1 MPYNLKGMKIGK
13 KIILPVLFLFLGVF
27 FSQAHPFYVSICQ
40 VNYNQQNQ
48 SLEISVKIF
57 VDDLLVA
64 LSEEG
69 HEKLYIG
76 EDKENEHTDEY
87 IFNYLTDKI
96 HFSVNENEV
105 QANFVGKEMEKDV
118 VWTYLEINDIAQLN
132 DIEVSCNLLTDVF
145 SDQSN
150 IIQVNKNGKIK
161 NLLLS
166 KRDTSGRLNFE

>member
-1 MPYNLKGMKIGK
+1 MKIGK

-96 HFSVNENEV
+96 HFSVNEKEV

>member
-1 MPYNLKGMKIGK
+1 MPHNLKGMKIGK

-57 VDDLLVA
+57 ADDLLVA

>member
-48 SLEISVKIF
+48 SLEITVKIF

>member
-1 MPYNLKGMKIGK
+1 MKIGK

-57 VDDLLVA
+57 ADDLLVA

>member
-1 MPYNLKGMKIGK
+1 MKIGK

-27 FSQAHPFYVSICQ
+27 FSHAHPFYVSICQ

-96 HFSVNENEV
+96 YFSVNENEV

>member
-1 MPYNLKGMKIGK
+1 MPYNLKGMKISK
-13 KIILPVLFLFLGVF
+13 KLILSVLFLFLGVL

-40 VNYNQQNQ
+40 LNYNEQNQ

-57 VDDLLVA
+57 ADDLLVG

-69 HEKLYIG
+69 HDKLYLG
-76 EDKENEHTDEY
+76 ESREDEHTDEY
-87 IFNYLTDKI
+87 IYNYLKQNI
-96 HFSVNENEV
+96 RFKVNDNDV
-105 QANFVGKEMEKDV
+105 VPVFIGKEMEKDV
-118 VWTYLEINDIAQLN
+118 VWTYLEIDGIPELN
-132 DIEVSCNLLTDVF
+132 DIEVDCYLLTDVF

-166 KRDTSGRLNFE
+166 KRDTNGRLNFD

>member
-1 MPYNLKGMKIGK
+1 MPNNLKGMKINK
-13 KIILPVLFLFLGVF
+13 KLIILVLSLFLGVF
-27 FSQAHPFYVSICQ
+27 SSQAHPFYVSICQ
-40 VNYNQQNQ
+40 VNFNQQNQ

-57 VDDLLVA
+57 ADDLLVA

-69 HEKLYIG
+69 HDKIYIG
-76 EDKENEHTDEY
+76 EERENIRTDEY

-96 HFSVNENEV
+96 RFSVNEKEV
-105 QANFVGKEMEKDV
+105 QAHFVGKETEKDV
-118 VWTYLEINDIAQLN
+118 VWTYLEINDIAVLN
-132 DIEVSCNLLTDVF
+132 DIEVNCNLLTDVY

-166 KRDTSGRLNFE
+166 KRDSSGRLNFD

>member
-1 MPYNLKGMKIGK
+1 MKINK
-13 KIILPVLFLFLGVF
+13 KLIILVLSLFLGVF
-27 FSQAHPFYVSICQ
+27 SSQAHPFYVSICQ
-40 VNYNQQNQ
+40 VNFNQQNQ

-57 VDDLLVA
+57 ADDLLVA

-69 HEKLYIG
+69 HDKIYIG
-76 EDKENEHTDEY
+76 EERENIRTDEY

-96 HFSVNENEV
+96 RFSVNEKEV
-105 QANFVGKEMEKDV
+105 QAHFVGKETEKDV
-118 VWTYLEINDIAQLN
+118 VWTYLEINDIAVLN
-132 DIEVSCNLLTDVF
+132 DIEVNCNLLTDVY

-166 KRDTSGRLNFE
+166 KRDSSGRLNFD